1 MLDTILDSPLSQ
13 WLRHDIEATD
23 HIVISSRIRLARN
36 FDGLLF
42 TNRNDTSALEKV
54 NAISRGLLQP
64 LKEADGHQYSN
75 ISLEQLSQSERAVLV
90 EKHLMSPALEEKLP
104 YRNLVVSDDA
114 SIVIMVNEEDHLRI
128 QSMASGL
135 QLQQAYDHAVQID
148 KAIEAKHPYA
158 FDERFGY
165 LTACPTNVGTG
176 LRASVMLH
184 LPALT
189 MSGRITRLIRSIIQ
203 LGYSVRGLYGEGS
216 EALGAI
222 YQISNQRTMGTS
234 EEATIEQLTK
244 IVEGII
250 AEERKSRQSLL
261 HNDKE
266 GLEDVLWR
274 SYGVLQYARRVNG
287 KEALTKLSDIQLG
300 VDLDILPP
308 WGNDTFNELVA
319 ITRPNFLTKYLGDE
333 DLQPEETEKEN
344 EPVKT
349 SVNDSDVPT
358 SVETGDGALIM
369 TSMVVMI
376 VSGGVY
382 LTVKKYI

>member
-1 MLDTILDSPLSQ
+1 MLDTILDSPLSS
-13 WLRHDIEATD
+13 WLQLDTDATD

-36 FDGLLF
+36 FDGVLF
-42 TNRNDTSALEKV
+42 TNRNDMSSLEKV
-54 NAISRGLLQP
+54 NTISRGLLQP

-75 ISLEQLSQSERAVLV
+75 INLEQLSERERAILV

-128 QSMASGL
+128 QSMVSGL
-135 QLQQAYDHAVQID
+135 RLEVAYERILKID
-148 KAIEAKHPYA
+148 KTIEEKYPYS

-189 MSGRITRLIRSIIQ
+189 ISGKITRLIRSIIQ

-216 EALGAI
+216 EALGNI

-234 EEATIEQLTK
+234 EKDTIEQLTK

-250 AEERKSRQSLL
+250 AEERKSRQLLL

-274 SYGVLQYARRVNG
+274 SYGVLQNARRVNG

-300 VDLDILPP
+300 VDLNILPQ
-308 WGNDTFNELVA
+308 WGKDSFNELIA
-319 ITRPNFLTKYLGDE
+319 ITRPNFLSKYAG
-333 DLQPEETEKEN
+333 
-344 EPVKT
+344 
-349 SVNDSDVPT
+349 NDN
-358 SVETGDGALIM
+358 
-369 TSMVVMI
+369 
-376 VSGGVY
+376 
-382 LTVKKYI
+382 LTDIERDSYRAKVIRQKLSH

>member
-1 MLDTILDSPLSQ
+1 MLDTILDSPLSS
-13 WLRHDIEATD
+13 WLQLDTDATD

-36 FDGLLF
+36 FDGVLF
-42 TNRNDTSALEKV
+42 TNRNDMSSLEKV
-54 NAISRGLLQP
+54 NSFSRSLLKP
-64 LKEADGHQYSN
+64 LKDVDGHQYSN
-75 ISLEQLSQSERAVLV
+75 INLEQLSERDRAILV

-128 QSMASGL
+128 QSMVSGL
-135 QLQQAYDHAVQID
+135 RLEVAYERILKID
-148 KAIEAKHPYA
+148 KAIEGKYPYA
-158 FDERFGY
+158 FDEQFGY

-189 MSGRITRLIRSIIQ
+189 ISGKITRLIRSIIQ

-216 EALGAI
+216 EALGNI

-234 EEATIEQLTK
+234 EEDTIEQLTK

-250 AEERKSRQSLL
+250 AEERKSRQLLL

-274 SYGVLQYARRVNG
+274 SYGVLQNARRVNG

-300 VDLDILPP
+300 VDLNILPQ
-308 WGNDTFNELVA
+308 WGKDSFNELIA
-319 ITRPNFLTKYLGDE
+319 ITRPNFLSKYAG
-333 DLQPEETEKEN
+333 
-344 EPVKT
+344 
-349 SVNDSDVPT
+349 NDN
-358 SVETGDGALIM
+358 
-369 TSMVVMI
+369 
-376 VSGGVY
+376 
-382 LTVKKYI
+382 LTDIERDSYRAKVIRQKLSH

>member
-1 MLDTILDSPLSQ
+1 MLDTILDSPLSS
-13 WLRHDIEATD
+13 WLQLDTDATD

-36 FDGLLF
+36 FDGVLF
-42 TNRNDTSALEKV
+42 TNRNDMSSLEKV
-54 NAISRGLLQP
+54 NSFSRSLLKP
-64 LKEADGHQYSN
+64 LKDVDGHQYSN
-75 ISLEQLSQSERAVLV
+75 INLEQLSERDRAILV

-128 QSMASGL
+128 QSMVSGL
-135 QLQQAYDHAVQID
+135 RLEVAYERVLKID
-148 KAIEAKHPYA
+148 KTIEDKYPYA

-189 MSGRITRLIRSIIQ
+189 ISGKITRLIRSIIQ

-216 EALGAI
+216 EALGNI

-234 EEATIEQLTK
+234 EEDTIEQLTK

-250 AEERKSRQSLL
+250 AEERKSRQLLL

-274 SYGVLQYARRVNG
+274 SYGVLQNARRVNG

-300 VDLDILPP
+300 VDLDILPL

-319 ITRPNFLTKYLGDE
+319 ITRPNFLTKYLGNE
-333 DLQPEETEKEN
+333 DLTEADR
-344 EPVKT
+344 
-349 SVNDSDVPT
+349 DSYRAKVIRQKL
-358 SVETGDGALIM
+358 S
-369 TSMVVMI
+369 
-376 VSGGVY
+376 
-382 LTVKKYI
+382 K

>member
-1 MLDTILDSPLSQ
+1 MLDTILDSPLSS
-13 WLRHDIEATD
+13 WLQLDTDATD

-36 FDGLLF
+36 FDGVLF
-42 TNRNDTSALEKV
+42 TNRNDMSSLEKV
-54 NAISRGLLQP
+54 NSFSRSLLKP
-64 LKEADGHQYSN
+64 LKDVDGHQYSN
-75 ISLEQLSQSERAVLV
+75 INLEQLSERDRAILV

-128 QSMASGL
+128 QSMVSGL
-135 QLQQAYDHAVQID
+135 RLEVAYERVLKID
-148 KAIEAKHPYA
+148 KVIEEKYAYA

-189 MSGRITRLIRSIIQ
+189 ISGKITRLIRSIIQ

-216 EALGAI
+216 EALGNI

-234 EEATIEQLTK
+234 EKDTIEQLTK

-250 AEERKSRQSLL
+250 AEERKSRQLLL

-266 GLEDVLWR
+266 GLEDVLLR
-274 SYGVLQYARRVNG
+274 SYGVLQNARRVNG

-300 VDLDILPP
+300 VDLNILPQ
-308 WGNDTFNELVA
+308 WGKDSFNELIA
-319 ITRPNFLTKYLGDE
+319 ITRPNFLSKYAG
-333 DLQPEETEKEN
+333 
-344 EPVKT
+344 
-349 SVNDSDVPT
+349 NDN
-358 SVETGDGALIM
+358 
-369 TSMVVMI
+369 
-376 VSGGVY
+376 
-382 LTVKKYI
+382 LTDIERDSYRAKVIRQKLSH

>member
-1 MLDTILDSPLSQ
+1 MLDTILDSPLSS
-13 WLRHDIEATD
+13 WLQLDTDATD

-36 FDGLLF
+36 FDGILF
-42 TNRNDTSALEKV
+42 TNRNDMSSLEKV
-54 NAISRGLLQP
+54 NTISRGLLQP

-75 ISLEQLSQSERAVLV
+75 INLEQLSERERAILV

-128 QSMASGL
+128 QSMVSGL
-135 QLQQAYDHAVQID
+135 RLEVAYERVLKID
-148 KAIEAKHPYA
+148 KTIEDKYPYA

-189 MSGRITRLIRSIIQ
+189 ISGKITRLIRSIIQ

-216 EALGAI
+216 EALGNI

-234 EEATIEQLTK
+234 EEDTIEQLKK

-250 AEERKSRQSLL
+250 AEERKSRQLLL

-274 SYGVLQYARRVNG
+274 SYGVLQNARRVNG

-300 VDLDILPP
+300 VDLNILPQ
-308 WGNDTFNELVA
+308 WGKDSFNELIA
-319 ITRPNFLTKYLGDE
+319 ITRPNFLSKYAG
-333 DLQPEETEKEN
+333 
-344 EPVKT
+344 
-349 SVNDSDVPT
+349 NDN
-358 SVETGDGALIM
+358 
-369 TSMVVMI
+369 
-376 VSGGVY
+376 
-382 LTVKKYI
+382 LTDIERDSYRAKVIRQKLSH

>member
-1 MLDTILDSPLSQ
+1 MLDTILDSPLSS
-13 WLRHDIEATD
+13 WLQLDTDATD

-36 FDGLLF
+36 FDGILF
-42 TNRNDTSALEKV
+42 TNRNDMSSLEKV
-54 NAISRGLLQP
+54 NTISRGLLKP

-75 ISLEQLSQSERAVLV
+75 INLEQLSERERAILV

-128 QSMASGL
+128 QSMVSGL
-135 QLQQAYDHAVQID
+135 RLEEAYERILKID
-148 KAIEAKHPYA
+148 KTIEDKYPYA

-189 MSGRITRLIRSIIQ
+189 ISGKIIRLIRSIIQ

-216 EALGAI
+216 EALGNI

-234 EEATIEQLTK
+234 EEDTIEQLTK

-250 AEERKSRQSLL
+250 AEERKSRQLLL

-274 SYGVLQYARRVNG
+274 SYGVLQNARRVNG

-300 VDLDILPP
+300 VDLNILPQ
-308 WGNDTFNELVA
+308 WGKDSFNELIA
-319 ITRPNFLTKYLGDE
+319 ITRPNFLSKYAG
-333 DLQPEETEKEN
+333 
-344 EPVKT
+344 
-349 SVNDSDVPT
+349 NDN
-358 SVETGDGALIM
+358 
-369 TSMVVMI
+369 
-376 VSGGVY
+376 
-382 LTVKKYI
+382 LTDIERDSYRAKVIRQKLSH

>member
-1 MLDTILDSPLSQ
+1 MLDTILDSSLSS
-13 WLRHDIEATD
+13 WLQLDMDATD

-36 FDGLLF
+36 FDGILF
-42 TNRNDTSALEKV
+42 TNRNDMSSLEKV
-54 NAISRGLLQP
+54 NTISRGLLQP

-75 ISLEQLSQSERAVLV
+75 INLEQLSERERAILV

-128 QSMASGL
+128 QSMVSGL
-135 QLQQAYDHAVQID
+135 RLEVAYERILKID
-148 KAIEAKHPYA
+148 KAIEGKYPYA
-158 FDERFGY
+158 FDEQFGY

-189 MSGRITRLIRSIIQ
+189 ISGKITRLIRSIIQ

-216 EALGAI
+216 EALGNI

-234 EEATIEQLTK
+234 EEDTIEQLTK

-250 AEERKSRQSLL
+250 AEERKSRQLLL

-274 SYGVLQYARRVNG
+274 SYGVLQNARRVNG

-300 VDLDILPP
+300 VDLNILPQ
-308 WGNDTFNELVA
+308 WGKDSFNELIA
-319 ITRPNFLTKYLGDE
+319 ITRPNFLSKYAG
-333 DLQPEETEKEN
+333 
-344 EPVKT
+344 
-349 SVNDSDVPT
+349 NDN
-358 SVETGDGALIM
+358 
-369 TSMVVMI
+369 
-376 VSGGVY
+376 
-382 LTVKKYI
+382 LTDIERDSYRAKVIRQKLSH

>member
-1 MLDTILDSPLSQ
+1 MLDTILDSPLSS
-13 WLRHDIEATD
+13 WLQLDTDATD

-36 FDGLLF
+36 FDGVLF
-42 TNRNDTSALEKV
+42 TNRNDMSSLEKV
-54 NAISRGLLQP
+54 NSFSRSLLKP
-64 LKEADGHQYSN
+64 LKDVDGHQYSN
-75 ISLEQLSQSERAVLV
+75 INLEQSVASVSSCSHELKGESNINLEQLSERDRAILV

-128 QSMASGL
+128 QSMVSGL
-135 QLQQAYDHAVQID
+135 RLEVAYERVLKID
-148 KAIEAKHPYA
+148 KAIEAKYPYA

-189 MSGRITRLIRSIIQ
+189 ISGKITRLIRSIIQ

-216 EALGAI
+216 EALGNI

-234 EEATIEQLTK
+234 EKDTIEQLTK

-250 AEERKSRQSLL
+250 AEERKSRQLLL

-274 SYGVLQYARRVNG
+274 SYGILQNARRVNG

-300 VDLDILPP
+300 VDLNILPQ
-308 WGNDTFNELVA
+308 WGKDSFNELIA
-319 ITRPNFLTKYLGDE
+319 ITRPNFLSKYAG
-333 DLQPEETEKEN
+333 
-344 EPVKT
+344 
-349 SVNDSDVPT
+349 NDN
-358 SVETGDGALIM
+358 
-369 TSMVVMI
+369 
-376 VSGGVY
+376 
-382 LTVKKYI
+382 LTDIERDSYRAKVIRQKLSH

>member
-1 MLDTILDSPLSQ
+1 MLDTILDSPLSS
-13 WLRHDIEATD
+13 WLQLDTDATD

-36 FDGLLF
+36 FDGILF
-42 TNRNDTSALEKV
+42 TNRNDMSSLEKV
-54 NAISRGLLQP
+54 NTISRGLLQP

-75 ISLEQLSQSERAVLV
+75 INLEQLSERERAILV

-128 QSMASGL
+128 QSMVSGL
-135 QLQQAYDHAVQID
+135 RLEVAYERILKID
-148 KAIEAKHPYA
+148 KAIEGKYAYA

-189 MSGRITRLIRSIIQ
+189 ISGKITRLIRSIIQ

-216 EALGAI
+216 EALGNI

-234 EEATIEQLTK
+234 EEDTIEQLTK

-250 AEERKSRQSLL
+250 AEERKSRQLLL

-266 GLEDVLWR
+266 GLVDVLWR
-274 SYGVLQYARRVNG
+274 SYGVLQNARRVNG

-300 VDLDILPP
+300 VDLNILPQ
-308 WGNDTFNELVA
+308 WGKDSFNELIA
-319 ITRPNFLTKYLGDE
+319 ITRPNFLSKYAG
-333 DLQPEETEKEN
+333 
-344 EPVKT
+344 
-349 SVNDSDVPT
+349 NDN
-358 SVETGDGALIM
+358 
-369 TSMVVMI
+369 
-376 VSGGVY
+376 
-382 LTVKKYI
+382 LTDIERDSYRAKVIRQKLSH

>member
-1 MLDTILDSPLSQ
+1 MLDTILDSPLSP
-13 WLRHDIEATD
+13 WLQLDTDATD

-36 FDGLLF
+36 FDGILF
-42 TNRNDTSALEKV
+42 TNRNDLSSLEKV
-54 NAISRGLLQP
+54 NTISRGLLQP

-75 ISLEQLSQSERAVLV
+75 INLEQLSERERAILV

-128 QSMASGL
+128 QSMVSGL
-135 QLQQAYDHAVQID
+135 RLHEAYEHALTID
-148 KAIEAKHPYA
+148 KAIEAKYPYA
-158 FDERFGY
+158 FDEHFGY

-189 MSGRITRLIRSIIQ
+189 ISGRITRLIRSIIQ

-216 EALGAI
+216 EALGNI
-222 YQISNQRTMGTS
+222 YQISNQRTMGVS
-234 EEATIEQLTK
+234 EKDTIEQLTK

-274 SYGVLQYARRVNG
+274 SFGVLQYARRVNG

-300 VDLDILPP
+300 VDLEILPS
-308 WGNDTFNELVA
+308 WGKDSFNELIA
-319 ITRPNFLTKYLGDE
+319 ITRPNFLSKYAG
-333 DLQPEETEKEN
+333 
-344 EPVKT
+344 
-349 SVNDSDVPT
+349 NDN
-358 SVETGDGALIM
+358 
-369 TSMVVMI
+369 
-376 VSGGVY
+376 
-382 LTVKKYI
+382 LTDIERDSYRAKVIRQKLSH

>member
-1 MLDTILDSPLSQ
+1 MLDTILDSPLSS
-13 WLRHDIEATD
+13 WLQLDTDATD

-36 FDGLLF
+36 FDGILF
-42 TNRNDTSALEKV
+42 TNRNDMSSLEKV
-54 NAISRGLLQP
+54 NTISRGLLKP

-75 ISLEQLSQSERAVLV
+75 INLEQLSERERAILV

-128 QSMASGL
+128 QSMVSGL
-135 QLQQAYDHAVQID
+135 RLEEAYERILKID
-148 KAIEAKHPYA
+148 KTIEDKYPYA

-189 MSGRITRLIRSIIQ
+189 ISGKITRLIRSIIQ

-216 EALGAI
+216 EALGNI

-234 EEATIEQLTK
+234 EKDTIEQLTK

-250 AEERKSRQSLL
+250 AEERKSRQLLL

-274 SYGVLQYARRVNG
+274 SYGVLQNARRVNG

-300 VDLDILPP
+300 VDLNILPQ
-308 WGNDTFNELVA
+308 WGKDSFNELIA
-319 ITRPNFLTKYLGDE
+319 ITRPNFLSKYAG
-333 DLQPEETEKEN
+333 
-344 EPVKT
+344 
-349 SVNDSDVPT
+349 NDN
-358 SVETGDGALIM
+358 
-369 TSMVVMI
+369 
-376 VSGGVY
+376 
-382 LTVKKYI
+382 LTDIERDSYRAKIIRQKLSH

>member
-1 MLDTILDSPLSQ
+1 MLDTILDSPLSS
-13 WLRHDIEATD
+13 WLQLDTDATD

-36 FDGLLF
+36 FDGILF
-42 TNRNDTSALEKV
+42 TNRNDMSSLEKV
-54 NAISRGLLQP
+54 NTISRGLLQP

-75 ISLEQLSQSERAVLV
+75 INLEQLSERERAILV

-128 QSMASGL
+128 QSMVSGL
-135 QLQQAYDHAVQID
+135 RLEVAYERILKID
-148 KAIEAKHPYA
+148 KTIEEKYPYS

-189 MSGRITRLIRSIIQ
+189 ISGKITRLIRSIIQ

-216 EALGAI
+216 EALGNI

-234 EEATIEQLTK
+234 EKDTIEQLTK

-250 AEERKSRQSLL
+250 AEERKSRQLLL

-274 SYGVLQYARRVNG
+274 SYGVLQNARRVNG

-300 VDLDILPP
+300 VDLNILPQ
-308 WGNDTFNELVA
+308 WGKDSFNELIA
-319 ITRPNFLTKYLGDE
+319 ITRPNFLSKYAG
-333 DLQPEETEKEN
+333 
-344 EPVKT
+344 
-349 SVNDSDVPT
+349 NDN
-358 SVETGDGALIM
+358 
-369 TSMVVMI
+369 
-376 VSGGVY
+376 
-382 LTVKKYI
+382 LTDIERDSYRAKVIRQKLSH

>member
-1 MLDTILDSPLSQ
+1 MLDTILDSPLSSWQ
-13 WLRHDIEATD
+13 QLDTDATD

-36 FDGLLF
+36 FDGVLF
-42 TNRNDTSALEKV
+42 TNRNDMSSLEKV
-54 NAISRGLLQP
+54 NSFSRSLLKP
-64 LKEADGHQYSN
+64 LKDVDGHQYSN
-75 ISLEQLSQSERAVLV
+75 INLEQLSERDRAILV

-128 QSMASGL
+128 QSMVSGL
-135 QLQQAYDHAVQID
+135 RLEVAYERILKID
-148 KAIEAKHPYA
+148 KTIEEKYPYA

-189 MSGRITRLIRSIIQ
+189 ISGKITRLIRSIIQ

-216 EALGAI
+216 EALGNI

-234 EEATIEQLTK
+234 EEDTIEQLTK

-250 AEERKSRQSLL
+250 AEERKSRQLLL

-274 SYGVLQYARRVNG
+274 SYGVLQNARRVNG

-300 VDLDILPP
+300 VDLNILPQ
-308 WGNDTFNELVA
+308 WGKDSFNELIA
-319 ITRPNFLTKYLGDE
+319 ITRPNFLSKYAG
-333 DLQPEETEKEN
+333 
-344 EPVKT
+344 
-349 SVNDSDVPT
+349 NDN
-358 SVETGDGALIM
+358 
-369 TSMVVMI
+369 
-376 VSGGVY
+376 
-382 LTVKKYI
+382 LTDIERDSYRAKVIRQKLSH

>member
-1 MLDTILDSPLSQ
+1 MLDTILDSPLSS
-13 WLRHDIEATD
+13 WLQLDTDATD

-36 FDGLLF
+36 FDGILF
-42 TNRNDTSALEKV
+42 TNRNDMSSLEKV
-54 NAISRGLLQP
+54 NTISRGLLQP

-75 ISLEQLSQSERAVLV
+75 INLEQLSERERAILV

-128 QSMASGL
+128 QSMVSGL
-135 QLQQAYDHAVQID
+135 RLEEAYERILKID
-148 KAIEAKHPYA
+148 KTIEDKYPYA

-189 MSGRITRLIRSIIQ
+189 ISGKITRLIRSIIQ

-216 EALGAI
+216 EALGNI

-234 EEATIEQLTK
+234 EEDTIEQLTK

-250 AEERKSRQSLL
+250 AEERKSRQLLL

-274 SYGVLQYARRVNG
+274 SYGVLQNARRVNG

-300 VDLDILPP
+300 VDLNILPQ
-308 WGNDTFNELVA
+308 WGKDSFNELIA
-319 ITRPNFLTKYLGDE
+319 ITRPNFLSKYAG
-333 DLQPEETEKEN
+333 
-344 EPVKT
+344 
-349 SVNDSDVPT
+349 NDN
-358 SVETGDGALIM
+358 
-369 TSMVVMI
+369 
-376 VSGGVY
+376 
-382 LTVKKYI
+382 LTDIERDSYRAKVIRQKLSH

>member
-1 MLDTILDSPLSQ
+1 MLDTILDSPLSP
-13 WLRHDIEATD
+13 WLQHDTDATD

-36 FDGLLF
+36 FDGILF
-42 TNRNDTSALEKV
+42 TNRNDKSFLEKV
-54 NAISRGLLQP
+54 NTISRGLLQP

-75 ISLEQLSQSERAVLV
+75 INLEQLSERERAILV

-128 QSMASGL
+128 QSMVSGL
-135 QLQQAYDHAVQID
+135 RLQEAYEHAQKID
-148 KAIEAKHPYA
+148 KAIEAKYPYA

-189 MSGRITRLIRSIIQ
+189 ISGRITRLIRSIIQ

-216 EALGAI
+216 EALGNI
-222 YQISNQRTMGTS
+222 YQISNQRTMGVS
-234 EEATIEQLTK
+234 EEDTIEQLTK
-244 IVEGII
+244 IVEAII

-300 VDLDILPP
+300 VDLEILPS
-308 WGNDTFNELVA
+308 WGKDSFNELIA
-319 ITRPNFLTKYLGDE
+319 ITRPNFLSKYAGND
-333 DLQPEETEKEN
+333 DLSDIER
-344 EPVKT
+344 
-349 SVNDSDVPT
+349 DSYRAKVIRQK
-358 SVETGDGALIM
+358 L
-369 TSMVVMI
+369 
-376 VSGGVY
+376 
-382 LTVKKYI
+382 LH

>member
-1 MLDTILDSPLSQ
+1 MLDTILDSPLSS
-13 WLRHDIEATD
+13 WLQLDTDATD

-36 FDGLLF
+36 FDGVLF
-42 TNRNDTSALEKV
+42 TNRNDMSSLEKV
-54 NAISRGLLQP
+54 NSFSRSLLKP
-64 LKEADGHQYSN
+64 LKDVDGHQYSN
-75 ISLEQLSQSERAVLV
+75 INLEQLSERDRAILV

-128 QSMASGL
+128 QSMVSGL
-135 QLQQAYDHAVQID
+135 RLEVAYERVLKID
-148 KAIEAKHPYA
+148 KVIEAKYAYA

-189 MSGRITRLIRSIIQ
+189 ISGKITRLIRSIIQ

-216 EALGAI
+216 EPLGNI

-234 EEATIEQLTK
+234 EKDTIEQLTK

-250 AEERKSRQSLL
+250 AEERKSRQLLL

-274 SYGVLQYARRVNG
+274 SYGVLQNARRVNG

-300 VDLDILPP
+300 VDLNILPQ
-308 WGNDTFNELVA
+308 WGKDSFNELIA
-319 ITRPNFLTKYLGDE
+319 ITRPNFLSKYAG
-333 DLQPEETEKEN
+333 
-344 EPVKT
+344 
-349 SVNDSDVPT
+349 NDN
-358 SVETGDGALIM
+358 
-369 TSMVVMI
+369 
-376 VSGGVY
+376 
-382 LTVKKYI
+382 LTDIERDSYRAKVIRQKLSH

>member
-1 MLDTILDSPLSQ
+1 MLDTILDSPLSS
-13 WLRHDIEATD
+13 WLQLDTDATD

-36 FDGLLF
+36 FDGILF
-42 TNRNDTSALEKV
+42 TNRNDMSSLEKV
-54 NAISRGLLQP
+54 NTISRGLLKP

-75 ISLEQLSQSERAVLV
+75 INLEQLSERERAILV

-128 QSMASGL
+128 QSMVSGL
-135 QLQQAYDHAVQID
+135 RLEEAYERILKID
-148 KAIEAKHPYA
+148 KTIEDKYPYA

-165 LTACPTNVGTG
+165 LTACTTNVGTG

-189 MSGRITRLIRSIIQ
+189 ISGKITRLIRSIIQ

-216 EALGAI
+216 EALGNI

-234 EEATIEQLTK
+234 EKDTIEQLTK

-250 AEERKSRQSLL
+250 AEERKSRQLLL

-274 SYGVLQYARRVNG
+274 SYGVLQNARRVNG

-300 VDLDILPP
+300 VDLNILPQ
-308 WGNDTFNELVA
+308 WGKDSFNELIA
-319 ITRPNFLTKYLGDE
+319 ITRPNFLSKYAG
-333 DLQPEETEKEN
+333 
-344 EPVKT
+344 
-349 SVNDSDVPT
+349 NDN
-358 SVETGDGALIM
+358 
-369 TSMVVMI
+369 
-376 VSGGVY
+376 
-382 LTVKKYI
+382 LTDIERDSYRAKVIRQKLSH

>member
-1 MLDTILDSPLSQ
+1 MLDTILDSPLSS
-13 WLRHDIEATD
+13 WLQLDMDATD

-36 FDGLLF
+36 FDGILF
-42 TNRNDTSALEKV
+42 TNRNDMSSLEKV
-54 NAISRGLLQP
+54 NTISRGLLQP

-75 ISLEQLSQSERAVLV
+75 INLEQLSERERVILV

-128 QSMASGL
+128 QSMVSGL
-135 QLQQAYDHAVQID
+135 RLEVAYERILKID
-148 KAIEAKHPYA
+148 KAIEGKYPYA
-158 FDERFGY
+158 FDEQFGY

-189 MSGRITRLIRSIIQ
+189 ISGKITRLIRSIIQ

-216 EALGAI
+216 EALGNI

-234 EEATIEQLTK
+234 EEDTIEQLTK

-250 AEERKSRQSLL
+250 AEERKSRQLLL

-274 SYGVLQYARRVNG
+274 SYGVLQNARRVNG

-300 VDLDILPP
+300 VDLNILPQ
-308 WGNDTFNELVA
+308 WGKDSFNELIA
-319 ITRPNFLTKYLGDE
+319 ITRPNFLSKYAG
-333 DLQPEETEKEN
+333 
-344 EPVKT
+344 
-349 SVNDSDVPT
+349 NDN
-358 SVETGDGALIM
+358 
-369 TSMVVMI
+369 
-376 VSGGVY
+376 
-382 LTVKKYI
+382 LTDIERDSYRAKVIRQKLSH

>member
-1 MLDTILDSPLSQ
+1 MLDTILDSPLSS
-13 WLRHDIEATD
+13 WLQLDTDATD

-36 FDGLLF
+36 FDGVLF
-42 TNRNDTSALEKV
+42 TNRNDMSSLEKV
-54 NAISRGLLQP
+54 NSFSRGLLQP

-75 ISLEQLSQSERAVLV
+75 INLEQLSERERAILV

-128 QSMASGL
+128 QSMVSGL
-135 QLQQAYDHAVQID
+135 RLEEAYERILKID
-148 KAIEAKHPYA
+148 KTIEDKYPYA

-189 MSGRITRLIRSIIQ
+189 ISGKITRLIRSIIQ

-216 EALGAI
+216 EALGNI

-234 EEATIEQLTK
+234 EEDTIEQLTK

-250 AEERKSRQSLL
+250 AEERKSRQLLL

-274 SYGVLQYARRVNG
+274 SYGVLQNARRVNG

-300 VDLDILPP
+300 VDLNILPQ
-308 WGNDTFNELVA
+308 WGKDSFNELIA
-319 ITRPNFLTKYLGDE
+319 ITRPNFLSKYAG
-333 DLQPEETEKEN
+333 
-344 EPVKT
+344 
-349 SVNDSDVPT
+349 NDN
-358 SVETGDGALIM
+358 
-369 TSMVVMI
+369 
-376 VSGGVY
+376 
-382 LTVKKYI
+382 LTDIERDSYRAKVIRQKLSH

>member
-1 MLDTILDSPLSQ
+1 MLDTILDSPLSS
-13 WLRHDIEATD
+13 WLQLDTDATD

-36 FDGLLF
+36 FDGVLF
-42 TNRNDTSALEKV
+42 TNRNDMSSLEKV
-54 NAISRGLLQP
+54 NSFSRGLLQP

-75 ISLEQLSQSERAVLV
+75 INLEQLSERERAILV

-128 QSMASGL
+128 QSMVSGL
-135 QLQQAYDHAVQID
+135 RLEEAYERILKID
-148 KAIEAKHPYA
+148 KTIEDKYPYA

-189 MSGRITRLIRSIIQ
+189 ISGKITRLIRSIIQ

-216 EALGAI
+216 EALGNI

-234 EEATIEQLTK
+234 EEDTIEQLTK

-250 AEERKSRQSLL
+250 AEERKSRQLLL

-274 SYGVLQYARRVNG
+274 SYGVLQNARRVNG

-300 VDLDILPP
+300 VDLNILPQ
-308 WGNDTFNELVA
+308 WGKDSFNELIA
-319 ITRPNFLTKYLGDE
+319 ITRPNFLSKYAG
-333 DLQPEETEKEN
+333 
-344 EPVKT
+344 
-349 SVNDSDVPT
+349 NDN
-358 SVETGDGALIM
+358 
-369 TSMVVMI
+369 
-376 VSGGVY
+376 
-382 LTVKKYI
+382 LTDIERDSYRAKVIRQKLSY

>member
-1 MLDTILDSPLSQ
+1 MLDTILDSPLSS
-13 WLRHDIEATD
+13 WLQLDMDATD

-36 FDGLLF
+36 FDGILF
-42 TNRNDTSALEKV
+42 TNRNNMSSLEKV
-54 NAISRGLLQP
+54 NTISRGLLQP

-75 ISLEQLSQSERAVLV
+75 INLEQLSERERAILV

-128 QSMASGL
+128 QSMVSGL
-135 QLQQAYDHAVQID
+135 RLEVAYERILKID
-148 KAIEAKHPYA
+148 KAIEGKYPYA
-158 FDERFGY
+158 FDEQFGY

-189 MSGRITRLIRSIIQ
+189 ISGKITRLIRSIIQ

-216 EALGAI
+216 EALGNI

-234 EEATIEQLTK
+234 EEDTIEQLTK

-250 AEERKSRQSLL
+250 AEERKSRQLLL

-274 SYGVLQYARRVNG
+274 SYGVLQNARRVNG

-300 VDLDILPP
+300 VDLNILPQ
-308 WGNDTFNELVA
+308 WGKDSFNELIA
-319 ITRPNFLTKYLGDE
+319 ITRPNFLSKYAG
-333 DLQPEETEKEN
+333 
-344 EPVKT
+344 
-349 SVNDSDVPT
+349 NDN
-358 SVETGDGALIM
+358 
-369 TSMVVMI
+369 
-376 VSGGVY
+376 
-382 LTVKKYI
+382 LTDIERDSYRAKVIRQKLSH

>member
-1 MLDTILDSPLSQ
+1 MLDTILDSPLSS
-13 WLRHDIEATD
+13 WLQLDTDATD

-36 FDGLLF
+36 FDGILF
-42 TNRNDTSALEKV
+42 TNRNDMSSLEKV
-54 NAISRGLLQP
+54 NTISRGLLQP
-64 LKEADGHQYSN
+64 LNEADGHQYSN
-75 ISLEQLSQSERAVLV
+75 INLEQLSERERAILV

-128 QSMASGL
+128 QSMVSGL
-135 QLQQAYDHAVQID
+135 RLEVAYERVLKID
-148 KAIEAKHPYA
+148 KAIEEKYAYA

-189 MSGRITRLIRSIIQ
+189 ISGNITRLIRSIIQ

-216 EALGAI
+216 EALGNI

-234 EEATIEQLTK
+234 EKDTIEQLTK

-250 AEERKSRQSLL
+250 AEERKSRQLLL

-274 SYGVLQYARRVNG
+274 SYGVLQNARRVNG

-300 VDLDILPP
+300 VDLNILPQ
-308 WGNDTFNELVA
+308 WGKDSFNELIA
-319 ITRPNFLTKYLGDE
+319 ITRPNFLSKYAG
-333 DLQPEETEKEN
+333 
-344 EPVKT
+344 
-349 SVNDSDVPT
+349 NDN
-358 SVETGDGALIM
+358 
-369 TSMVVMI
+369 
-376 VSGGVY
+376 
-382 LTVKKYI
+382 LTDIERDSYRAKVIRQKLSH

>member
-1 MLDTILDSPLSQ
+1 MLDTILDSPLSS
-13 WLRHDIEATD
+13 WLQLDTDATD

-36 FDGLLF
+36 FDGVLF
-42 TNRNDTSALEKV
+42 TNRNDMSSLEKV
-54 NAISRGLLQP
+54 NSFSRSLLKP
-64 LKEADGHQYSN
+64 LKDVDGHQYSN
-75 ISLEQLSQSERAVLV
+75 INLEQLSERDRAILV

-128 QSMASGL
+128 QSMVSGL
-135 QLQQAYDHAVQID
+135 RLEEAYERILKID
-148 KAIEAKHPYA
+148 KTIEDKYPYA

-189 MSGRITRLIRSIIQ
+189 ISGKITRLIRSIIQ

-216 EALGAI
+216 EALGNI

-234 EEATIEQLTK
+234 EEDTIEQLTK

-250 AEERKSRQSLL
+250 AEERKSRQLLL

-266 GLEDVLWR
+266 GLEDVLLR
-274 SYGVLQYARRVNG
+274 SYGILQNARRVNG

-300 VDLDILPP
+300 VDLNILPQ
-308 WGNDTFNELVA
+308 WGKDSFNELIA
-319 ITRPNFLTKYLGDE
+319 ITRPNFLSKYAG
-333 DLQPEETEKEN
+333 
-344 EPVKT
+344 
-349 SVNDSDVPT
+349 NDN
-358 SVETGDGALIM
+358 
-369 TSMVVMI
+369 
-376 VSGGVY
+376 
-382 LTVKKYI
+382 LTDIERDSYRAKVIRQKLSH

>member
-1 MLDTILDSPLSQ
+1 MLDTILDSPLSS
-13 WLRHDIEATD
+13 WLQLDTDATD

-36 FDGLLF
+36 FDGILF
-42 TNRNDTSALEKV
+42 TNRNDMSSLEKV
-54 NAISRGLLQP
+54 NTISRGLLQP

-75 ISLEQLSQSERAVLV
+75 INLEQLSERERAILV

-128 QSMASGL
+128 QSMVSGL
-135 QLQQAYDHAVQID
+135 RLEVAYERILKID
-148 KAIEAKHPYA
+148 KAIEVKYPYA

-189 MSGRITRLIRSIIQ
+189 ISGKITRLIRSIIQ

-216 EALGAI
+216 EALGNI
-222 YQISNQRTMGTS
+222 YQISNQRTMGVS
-234 EEATIEQLTK
+234 EEDTIEQLKK

-274 SYGVLQYARRVNG
+274 SYGVLQYARRVDG

-300 VDLDILPP
+300 VDLEILPP
-308 WGNDTFNELVA
+308 WGKDSFNELIA
-319 ITRPNFLTKYLGDE
+319 ITRPNFLSKYAG
-333 DLQPEETEKEN
+333 
-344 EPVKT
+344 
-349 SVNDSDVPT
+349 NDN
-358 SVETGDGALIM
+358 
-369 TSMVVMI
+369 
-376 VSGGVY
+376 
-382 LTVKKYI
+382 LTDIERDSYRAKIIRQKLSH

>member
-1 MLDTILDSPLSQ
+1 MLDTILDSPLSS
-13 WLRHDIEATD
+13 WLQLDTDATD

-36 FDGLLF
+36 FDGILF
-42 TNRNDTSALEKV
+42 TNRNDMSSLEKV
-54 NAISRGLLQP
+54 NTISRGLLQP

-75 ISLEQLSQSERAVLV
+75 INLEQLSERERAILV

-128 QSMASGL
+128 QSMVSGL
-135 QLQQAYDHAVQID
+135 RLEVAYERILKID
-148 KAIEAKHPYA
+148 KAIEGNYPYA

-189 MSGRITRLIRSIIQ
+189 ISGKITRLIRSIIQ

-216 EALGAI
+216 EALGNI

-234 EEATIEQLTK
+234 EKDTIEQLTK

-250 AEERKSRQSLL
+250 AEERKSRQLLL

-274 SYGVLQYARRVNG
+274 SYGVLQNARRVNG

-300 VDLDILPP
+300 VDLNILPQ
-308 WGNDTFNELVA
+308 WGKDSFNELIA
-319 ITRPNFLTKYLGDE
+319 ITRPNFLSKYAG
-333 DLQPEETEKEN
+333 
-344 EPVKT
+344 
-349 SVNDSDVPT
+349 NDN
-358 SVETGDGALIM
+358 
-369 TSMVVMI
+369 
-376 VSGGVY
+376 
-382 LTVKKYI
+382 LTDIERDSYRAKVIRQKLSH

>member
-1 MLDTILDSPLSQ
+1 MLDTILDSPLSS
-13 WLRHDIEATD
+13 WLQLDTDATD

-36 FDGLLF
+36 FDGILF
-42 TNRNDTSALEKV
+42 TNRNDMSSLEKV
-54 NAISRGLLQP
+54 NTISRGLLKP

-75 ISLEQLSQSERAVLV
+75 INLEQLSERERAILV

-128 QSMASGL
+128 QSMVSGL
-135 QLQQAYDHAVQID
+135 RLEEAYERILKID
-148 KAIEAKHPYA
+148 KTIEDKYPYA

-165 LTACPTNVGTG
+165 LTACPTSVGTG

-189 MSGRITRLIRSIIQ
+189 ISGKITRLIRSIIQ

-216 EALGAI
+216 EALGNI

-234 EEATIEQLTK
+234 EEDTIEQLTK

-250 AEERKSRQSLL
+250 AEERKSRQLLL

-274 SYGVLQYARRVNG
+274 SYGVLQNARRVNG

-300 VDLDILPP
+300 VDLNILPQ
-308 WGNDTFNELVA
+308 WGKDSFNELIA
-319 ITRPNFLTKYLGDE
+319 ITRPNFLSKYAGNDN
-333 DLQPEETEKEN
+333 LQIS
-344 EPVKT
+344 
-349 SVNDSDVPT
+349 SVIAI
-358 SVETGDGALIM
+358 GQR
-369 TSMVVMI
+369 
-376 VSGGVY
+376 
-382 LTVKKYI
+382 

>member
-1 MLDTILDSPLSQ
+1 MLDTILDSPLSS
-13 WLRHDIEATD
+13 WLQLDTDATD

-36 FDGLLF
+36 FDGVLF
-42 TNRNDTSALEKV
+42 TNRNDMSSLEKV
-54 NAISRGLLQP
+54 NSFSRSLLKP
-64 LKEADGHQYSN
+64 LKDVDGHQYSN
-75 ISLEQLSQSERAVLV
+75 INLEQLSERDRAILV

-128 QSMASGL
+128 QSMVSGL
-135 QLQQAYDHAVQID
+135 RLEVAYERVLKID
-148 KAIEAKHPYA
+148 KAIEAKYAYA
-158 FDERFGY
+158 FAERFGY

-189 MSGRITRLIRSIIQ
+189 ISGKITRLIRSIIQ

-216 EALGAI
+216 EALGNI

-234 EEATIEQLTK
+234 EKDTIEQLTK

-250 AEERKSRQSLL
+250 AEERKSRQLLL

-274 SYGVLQYARRVNG
+274 SYGVLQNARRVNG

-300 VDLDILPP
+300 VDLNILPQ
-308 WGNDTFNELVA
+308 WGKDSFNELIA
-319 ITRPNFLTKYLGDE
+319 ITRPNFLSKYAG
-333 DLQPEETEKEN
+333 
-344 EPVKT
+344 
-349 SVNDSDVPT
+349 NDN
-358 SVETGDGALIM
+358 
-369 TSMVVMI
+369 
-376 VSGGVY
+376 
-382 LTVKKYI
+382 LTDIERDSYRAKVIRQKLSH

>member
-1 MLDTILDSPLSQ
+1 MLDTILDSPLSS
-13 WLRHDIEATD
+13 WLQLDTDATD

-36 FDGLLF
+36 FDGVLF
-42 TNRNDTSALEKV
+42 TNRNDMSSLEKV
-54 NAISRGLLQP
+54 NSFSRSLLKP
-64 LKEADGHQYSN
+64 LKDVDGHQYSN
-75 ISLEQLSQSERAVLV
+75 INLEQLSERDRAILV

-128 QSMASGL
+128 QSMVSGL
-135 QLQQAYDHAVQID
+135 RLEVAYERVLKID
-148 KAIEAKHPYA
+148 KAIEVKYPYA

-189 MSGRITRLIRSIIQ
+189 ISGKITRLIRSIIQ

-216 EALGAI
+216 EALGNI

-234 EEATIEQLTK
+234 EEDTIEQLTK

-250 AEERKSRQSLL
+250 AEERKSRQLLL

-274 SYGVLQYARRVNG
+274 SYGVLQNARRVNG

-300 VDLDILPP
+300 VDLNILPQ
-308 WGNDTFNELVA
+308 WGKDSFNELIA
-319 ITRPNFLTKYLGDE
+319 ITRPNFLSKYAG
-333 DLQPEETEKEN
+333 
-344 EPVKT
+344 
-349 SVNDSDVPT
+349 NDN
-358 SVETGDGALIM
+358 
-369 TSMVVMI
+369 
-376 VSGGVY
+376 
-382 LTVKKYI
+382 LTDIERDSYRAKVIRQKLSH